1 VRRHTT
7 YRVPLLTLCLLVSV
21 VGVARVSAA
30 FARQSAA
37 EIIGPTQ
44 QIPRAGFKTWSL
56 FLICTPDWVTPEKSG
71 DLANLYRRF
80 KGFGDAIGS
89 ENLAVWFWK
98 QRASLADARLSENV
112 DVPCSADYCRALMLR
127 PSEGPFLVA
136 TTAYPDLSAFPAE
149 RAVFALGGL
158 SPADL
163 AKLLNSLT
171 DQLLLEG
178 KVEAVRRAQAPP
190 SAIAPSPSDVASA
203 GAASAAADASGFWIR
218 LLEGARRSMIG
229 FGCNVKMQISTGI
242 LSAELR
248 GCAAP

>member
-1 VRRHTT
+1 M
-7 YRVPLLTLCLLVSV
+7 YRVPLLTLCLLVSL
-21 VGVARVSAA
+21 VGVARVGAA

-89 ENLAVWFWK
+89 DNLAVWFWK

-112 DVPCSADYCRALMLR
+112 DVPRSADYCRALMLR

-136 TTAYPDLSAFPAE
+136 TTAYPDLNAFPAE

-158 SPADL
+158 SPAEL

-178 KVEAVRRAQAPP
+178 RVEAARRAQAPP
-190 SAIAPSPSDVASA
+190 SAIAPSPSTDVASA